1 MTSRG
6 VRAAMGDW
14 GASRSTLARWA
25 RALGSCSVGPD
36 ETPRGEESAQQ
47 ATQAQSTGSKARSD
61 DGPGAGRWTFR
72 SPGRRSV
79 LPASECGNARRSA
92 PACQPAA
99 RWAADGVLGDL
110 RVQFA
115 WIVTRLRHKLPR
127 GHGIGPRGA
136 TPRAAP
142 AGPASPCFE
151 WYSAASDRRARAG
164 RRHPRWNTSV
174 HRDGRPQFGQARRT
188 APVRESGRGP
198 SRRTDPARGRAG
210 PAVRNGSEPP

>member
-1 MTSRG
+1 MNTSSGPTGQWLSTSPGVLSRGAHLAADDGACVMEAFGGPGEPPADSPRRSLLVVSRLCEWMTSRG

-99 RWAADGVLGDL
+99 RWAADVE
-110 RVQFA
+110 F
-115 WIVTRLRHKLPR
+115 
-127 GHGIGPRGA
+127 
-136 TPRAAP
+136 
-142 AGPASPCFE
+142 
-151 WYSAASDRRARAG
+151 
-164 RRHPRWNTSV
+164 
-174 HRDGRPQFGQARRT
+174 
-188 APVRESGRGP
+188 
-198 SRRTDPARGRAG
+198 
-210 PAVRNGSEPP
+210 